1 MRKHKHSSPKSSQ
14 RSADGGGRRWLYGTH
29 AVRAALANPRRQCR
43 RLLVTRPALPNL
55 QTVAGDGTAGAPSPE
70 ISERHDIER
79 LLPWGAVHQGMAL
92 LVDPLPALALD
103 DVLDTTAGQTN
114 VVIVVLDQVT
124 DPRNVGAVLRS
135 AAAFGVQAVVVPRRH
150 APEATGSLAKAASG
164 ALEGVP
170 IVRTVNLARG
180 LREIKEAG
188 FWSVGL
194 DVRDGIAIAEAEFG
208 GKLALVLGAE
218 GSVLRRLTR
227 DGCDVLVRIP
237 LGGGV
242 ESLNLSSSAAIALYE
257 IHRRGS

>member
-1 MRKHKHSSPKSSQ
+1 MRKHKHSSPKSSH
-14 RSADGGGRRWLYGTH
+14 RGADGGGRLWLYGTH
-29 AVRAALANPRRQCR
+29 AVRAALANPLRQCR

-55 QTVAGDGTAGAPSPE
+55 QTVARDGTAGAPSPE
-70 ISERHDIER
+70 ISARHDIER
-79 LLPWGAVHQGMAL
+79 LLPWDAVHQGMAL
-92 LVDPLPALALD
+92 LVDPLPAVALD
-103 DVLDTTAGQTN
+103 DVLGATAGQTN

-164 ALEGVP
+164 ALESVP

-218 GSVLRRLTR
+218 GSGLRRLTR

-257 IHRRGS
+257 VRRRGS

>member
-1 MRKHKHSSPKSSQ
+1 MRKHKHSSPKSS
-14 RSADGGGRRWLYGTH
+14 RRGADDGGRLWLYGTH
-29 AVRAALANPRRQCR
+29 AVRAALANPLRRCR
-43 RLLVTRPALPNL
+43 RLLVTRPALPSI
-55 QTVAGDGTAGAPSPE
+55 QAVARDGTAGAPSPE

-79 LLPWGAVHQGMAL
+79 LLPRDAVHQGMAL
-92 LVDPLPALALD
+92 LVDPLPVVGLD
-103 DVLDTTAGQTN
+103 DVLGATTGQSDA
-114 VVIVVLDQVT
+114 VIVVLDQVT

-164 ALEGVP
+164 ALESVP
-170 IVRTVNLARG
+170 VVRTVNLARG

-188 FWSVGL
+188 FWCVGL
-194 DVRDGIAIAEAEFG
+194 DARDGTAIAEAEFG
-208 GKLALVLGAE
+208 GRLALVLGAE
-218 GSVLRRLTR
+218 GSGLRRLTR

-257 IHRRGS
+257 VRRRGS